1 MSGGRRCAARL
12 VLGLLLLSGCSILS
26 PRPDPSRF
34 FTLTPIAEPGPNPG
48 ALAGHVLGVG
58 PITFPPYLDR
68 PELVTRVGPNE
79 VRSAASDYW
88 AGSLAKQFETTL
100 SHDLQALLGPSS
112 VQSYPWYAGGQPDL
126 VVEADVAQF
135 ERAIDGQAH
144 LRALWRLR
152 KASGEVLRA
161 GESNLARSAA
171 PDAGSTV
178 ATLSELLGQFSR
190 ELTDA
195 IRETTS
201 STQRMAPNPASKSR

>member
-1 MSGGRRCAARL
+1 MSGERRCAARL
-12 VLGLLLLSGCSILS
+12 VLGLLLVSGCSVLS

-34 FTLTPIAEPGPNPG
+34 FTLTPIGEAGPNPG
-48 ALAGHVLGVG
+48 ALAGHVLGIG

-126 VVEADVAQF
+126 VVEVDVAQF

-144 LRALWRLR
+144 LRGLWRLR
-152 KASGEVLRA
+152 NGKSGTVLRA
-161 GESNLARSAA
+161 GESNLAHLAA
-171 PDAGSTV
+171 QDAGSTV
-178 ATLSELLGQFSR
+178 AALSELLGQFGR
-190 ELTDA
+190 ELADA
-195 IRETTS
+195 ARALPS
-201 STQRMAPNPASKSR
+201 AR